1 MEINKQ
7 KFGCLL
13 PYEEVIIEDG
23 LKQIAFVKP
32 GDKILGHDGLY
43 HEVDQQ
49 WNFEK
54 PVYYVSLSN
63 GEHIECSNTHR
74 FLINKSKLDKESSWK
89 TIEELHD
96 GDEIIVMSIVNE
108 TGNIRYNKVKILRK
122 FKSGNNNLVYDLTM
136 KDSLTYISA
145 NGIINHSL

>member
-7 KFGCLL
+7 NFGCLL

-32 GDKILGHDGLY
+32 GDKVMGHDGNY
-43 HEVDQQ
+43 YEVDNI

-74 FLINKSKLDKESSWK
+74 FLINKYKMDKES
-89 TIEELHD
+89 
-96 GDEIIVMSIVNE
+96 
-108 TGNIRYNKVKILRK
+108 
-122 FKSGNNNLVYDLTM
+122 
-136 KDSLTYISA
+136 
-145 NGIINHSL
+145 